1 MNKKSTNALQLS
13 RKLAAGIV
21 VSSMVLKGCSS
32 DSGAPRIKDF
42 EEKTIYTS
50 TKGTVTEVEEIEPG
64 NEYKILDERLIDDKE
79 KSIAIIHTLKG
90 TTDTVSLRK
99 LESKSDT
106 TYRRHYSPLRGL
118 LFYSM
123 ARSFFTN
130 NVSNVTPDSRYYKTP
145 EAYNKSTGLKS
156 ELQSSA
162 SRRSVKVPSA
172 SSKGYGAGKSFR
184 SFGG

>member
-1 MNKKSTNALQLS
+1 MNKNTTNAFVLS
-13 RKLAAGIV
+13 RKLAAGMLV
-21 VSSMVLKGCSS
+21 GSLVLSSCS
-32 DSGAPRIKDF
+32 DSGAPHIKDF
-42 EEKTIYTS
+42 EEKTIYSS

-64 NEYKILDERLIDDKE
+64 NEYKIIDERLIDEKE
-79 KSIAIIHTLKG
+79 KSVAIIHTLQG

-130 NVSNVTPDSRYYKTP
+130 NLNNVTPDSRYYKTP
-145 EAYNKSTGLKS
+145 EAYNKSTALKGDM
-156 ELQSSA
+156 QSTASA
-162 SRRSVKVPSA
+162 RSVKVPKA
-172 SSKGYGAGKSFR
+172 SSRGYGSGKSFR